1 MGRRA
6 RLVLS
11 GVPLHVIQRGNNR
24 NACFKAETDYRV
36 YLSMLHEAST
46 AVDCSIHAYVL
57 MTNHVHLL
65 LSSDDISSP
74 SSLMKALGQ
83 RFAQY
88 INRRYGRT
96 GTLWEGR
103 FRSCLVEGEPYL
115 LTCQRYI
122 ELNPVRAGMVT
133 RPDDY
138 QWSSYRANAEGF
150 RDQLVTPHE
159 LYRRLGTE
167 PCERQAVYRQL
178 FDDEISPETITSLR
192 HATNG
197 NYAMADAPF
206 LERARS
212 FLGRGVSPPNTARR
226 PRSQS

>member
-6 RLVLS
+6 RLVLP
-11 GVPLHVIQRGNNR
+11 GVPLHIIQRGNNR
-24 NACFKAETDYRV
+24 SACFVAETDYRV

-65 LSSDDISSP
+65 LSFEDISSP
-74 SSLMKALGQ
+74 SILMKTLGQ

-88 INRRYGRT
+88 INRRYRRT

-103 FRSCLVEGEPYL
+103 FRSCLVEDEPYL

-133 RPDDY
+133 RPHEY
-138 QWSSYRANAEGF
+138 QWSSYRANAEGC
-150 RDQLVTPHE
+150 RDQLITPHE
-159 LYRRLGTE
+159 LYSRLGAD

-178 FDDEISPETITSLR
+178 FDDEIPANTITSLR

-212 FLGRGVSPPNTARR
+212 FLGRAVAPPIIRR
-226 PRSQS
+226 QTQS

>member
-6 RLVLS
+6 RLVLP
-11 GVPLHVIQRGNNR
+11 GVPLHIIQRGNNR
-24 NACFKAETDYRV
+24 NACFIAETDYRV
-36 YLSMLHEAST
+36 YLSMLQEAST
-46 AVDCSIHAYVL
+46 TVDCSIHAYVL

-65 LSSDDISSP
+65 ISSEDISSP
-74 SSLMKALGQ
+74 SILMKALGQ

-133 RPDDY
+133 RPDEY
-138 QWSSYRANAEGF
+138 QWSSYRANAQGC
-150 RDQLVTPHE
+150 RNPLVTPHE
-159 LYRRLGTE
+159 LYRRLGAE
-167 PCERQAVYRQL
+167 PGERQAVYRQL
-178 FDDEISPETITSLR
+178 FHDEISADTIASLR

-197 NYAMADAPF
+197 NYAMATVPF
-206 LERARS
+206 LERAHS
-212 FLGRGVSPPNTARR
+212 LLGRSVSPPSFCRR
-226 PRSQS
+226 T